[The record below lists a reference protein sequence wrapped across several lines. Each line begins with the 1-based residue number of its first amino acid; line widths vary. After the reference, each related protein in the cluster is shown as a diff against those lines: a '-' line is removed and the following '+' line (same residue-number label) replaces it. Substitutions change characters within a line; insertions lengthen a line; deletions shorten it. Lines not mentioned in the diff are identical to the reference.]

1 METLVSDK
9 LKQTI
14 RIKRGEKLGIDDQGH
29 SVWTKPVEEIELEL
43 VSTTMLKKIID
54 SDDEE
59 KKRRIKS
66 LADENDGVLARTPGS
81 QDFEI
86 VSDDELEAALA
97 ASNEEPAFHRPADVV
112 LEPANPV
119 EEEEELSLVSTQVL
133 RQMLRH
139 DDDAS
144 SSDSDELAIDSDSGG
159 YNPYDKV

>member
-1 METLVSDK
+1 MSEK
-9 LKQTI
+9 LNQTI
-14 RIKRGEKLGIDDQGH
+14 RIKRGEKVGIDDQGH

-97 ASNEEPAFHRPADVV
+97 ASNEDPVFHRPADVV
-112 LEPANPV
+112 VELEAPA
-119 EEEEELSLVSTQVL
+119 EEEELSLVSTQVL
-133 RQMLRH
+133 RQMLSH
-139 DDDAS
+139 DDDAP
-144 SSDSDELAIDSDSGG
+144 SDDAGDLGLQDDSGG
-159 YNPYDKV
+159 YNPYDNG

>member
-1 METLVSDK
+1 VSDK
-9 LKQTI
+9 LNQTI
-14 RIKRGEKLGIDDQGH
+14 RIKRGEKVGIDDQGH

-43 VSTTMLKKIID
+43 VSTTMLKKIIE

-59 KKRRIKS
+59 KKQRIKS

-81 QDFEI
+81 QNFEI

-112 LEPANPV
+112 LDPV
-119 EEEEELSLVSTQVL
+119 TPVEEEELSLVSTQVL
-133 RQMLRH
+133 RQMLSK

-144 SSDSDELAIDSDSGG
+144 SSDSDELEMDSDSGG
-159 YNPYDKV
+159 YNPYDSG